1 MGLAEGELDA
11 TCILCARGVD
21 AADAGR
27 VLKRL
32 PCECIACE
40 ACTAR
45 WLTWEGRRGEE
56 GGEGARR
63 CWMGHDLAA
72 EAIAGM
78 SEAASSYVESLP
90 IASVE
95 DAAAWLGRAL
105 LLPGGNLSDL
115 SVAERIGA
123 EDANARVLTAT
134 LTIRGPVGETMAV
147 PVAVKSLQVNNA
159 RRMAREVGTAMRA
172 SLQCPRVCK
181 VYGCVRRG
189 VDVWLVMERCA
200 GSLEGRLRELGGAG
214 LPTAELA
221 RVARDV
227 CASLA
232 ELHECGVVHCDIKP
246 ANCLVREDAT
256 VVLADFGGSK
266 ASVYQS
272 WGGADGRAGCMVAGW
287 RAQSLHVTG
296 VRRCPQPMDRTAQST
311 LTHTAPYASLD
322 QQSAVPGV
330 RPGEFARPP
339 GGWWAYR
346 DVAIVCG
353 GADLSHCWC
362 PPVQIRGG
370 TCGPWAPPLRTW
382 PRGRGPLRR
391 SPRI

>member
-11 TCILCARGVD
+11 ACILCARGAD
-21 AADAGR
+21 AAEAGR

-40 ACTAR
+40 ACTAG

-63 CWMGHDLAA
+63 CWMGHDLPA
-72 EAIAGM
+72 EATAAL
-78 SEAASSYVESLP
+78 SEVASSYVESLP
-90 IASVE
+90 TASAE
-95 DAAAWLGRAL
+95 DAAAWLGRAV
-105 LLPGGNLSDL
+105 LLPEGDLSNLS
-115 SVAERIGA
+115 SGERIGV
-123 EDANARVLTAT
+123 EDGGARVLTAT
-134 LTIRGPVGETMAV
+134 LTVRGPAGETTAV
-147 PVAVKSLQVNNA
+147 PVAVKALQVNNA

-200 GSLEGRLRELGGAG
+200 GSLEGRLRELEGAG

-246 ANCLVREDAT
+246 ANCLVREDGT
-256 VVLADFGGSK
+256 VILADFGGSK
-266 ASVYQS
+266 ASACQGRGV
-272 WGGADGRAGCMVAGW
+272 DGRAGYMVVG
-287 RAQSLHVTG
+287 
-296 VRRCPQPMDRTAQST
+296 
-311 LTHTAPYASLD
+311 
-322 QQSAVPGV
+322 
-330 RPGEFARPP
+330 
-339 GGWWAYR
+339 
-346 DVAIVCG
+346 
-353 GADLSHCWC
+353 
-362 PPVQIRGG
+362 
-370 TCGPWAPPLRTW
+370 
-382 PRGRGPLRR
+382 
-391 SPRI
+391 